1 MSKVTKK
8 IISATLIC
16 TFIVGGITCTS
27 LAYQGV
33 LDQKIDEEWTYIDD
47 SYYSLVKVEKSAP
60 ILVKRLQKSDYDDI
74 IEQLVDTSI
83 EPDTAA
89 ARIAASDPDAVLPDN
104 MLPDGRFLR
113 EDWQELYEGLISN
126 ASEIKTLNIR
136 EENSV
141 TLENV
146 TVRNKKISGSNSDLN
161 DMSVK
166 LISTDNGALALPNS
180 LDNTSSTFSTI
191 PNSKSVLYATENELV
206 QIGSNGTSNIVSPE
220 VYDGKT
226 YEDLVA
232 ESIELYGENRAF
244 WNGQTNVAP
253 DGTHVAYVSNKADIQ
268 GTWDL
273 FVLNLNTGVETRLC
287 DDSTMDYFVEQ
298 WLDPEHILC
307 MKVHDSGYEYVVV
320 SQDGHEHELDFVTDN
335 PVILGVRNGLIAYGN
350 DANDIIYIGKYNNSP
365 QLEEVA
371 EFKLEGTFRIRPGID
386 PFSPDGKSF
395 AYILVPENNYY
406 GRDLVVVDLDSM
418 TTKSNQTIPVGTKT
432 TNSVLEFDWIDNTD
446 LLTSVISNDSQ
457 TISSWIYHSK

>member
-1 MSKVTKK
+1 MSKKAKK
-8 IISATLIC
+8 LISATLIC
-16 TFIVGGITCTS
+16 TFIVGGITSTS
-27 LAYQGV
+27 LAYQKV
-33 LDQKIDEEWTYIDD
+33 LDQKIDEEWTYVDD
-47 SYYSLVKVEKSAP
+47 SYYSLVKIEKSAP
-60 ILVKRLQKSDYDDI
+60 ILVKHLQKSDYDDI

-83 EPDTAA
+83 EPDTTAA
-89 ARIAASDPDAVLPDN
+89 HIAASDPDAVLPDN

-113 EDWQELYEGLISN
+113 ENWQELYEELVSN
-126 ASEIKTLNIR
+126 TSEIKMLDIR

-141 TLENV
+141 TLKNA
-146 TVRNKKISGSNSDLN
+146 TVHNKKISGINSDLN
-161 DMSVK
+161 DASVK
-166 LISTDNGALALPNS
+166 LISTDNGALALPNNI
-180 LDNTSSTFSTI
+180 DDTSSTFSTI
-191 PNSKSVLYATENELV
+191 PNSGSVLYTTENELV
-206 QIGSNGTSNIVSPE
+206 QIGSNGISNIVSPE

-244 WNGQTNVAP
+244 WNGQTSVSP

-273 FVLNLNTGVETRLC
+273 FVLNLNTGMETRLC
-287 DDSTMDYFVEQ
+287 DDSTMNYFVEK

-320 SQDGHEHELDFVTDN
+320 NQDGREHGLNLATDN
-335 PVILGVRNGLIAYGN
+335 PVILGVKNGVIAYGN
-350 DANDIIYIGKYNNSP
+350 DANDTIYIGKYNNSP
-365 QLEEVA
+365 QLKEIA

-386 PFSPDGKSF
+386 SFSPDGKSF

-406 GRDLVVVDLDSM
+406 GRDLVVVDLDSL
-418 TTKSNQTIPVGTKT
+418 TSKTNKTIPVGTKT
-432 TNSVLEFDWIDNTD
+432 TNSVLEFDWVNNTD
-446 LLTSVISNDSQ
+446 LLTSVISNNSQ